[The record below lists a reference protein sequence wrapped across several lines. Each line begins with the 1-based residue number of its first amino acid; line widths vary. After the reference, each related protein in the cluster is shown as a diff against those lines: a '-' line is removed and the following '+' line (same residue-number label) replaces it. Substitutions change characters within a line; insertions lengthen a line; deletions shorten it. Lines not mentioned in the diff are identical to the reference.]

1 MVETYLK
8 EEEQKAV
15 INFPHKFNLDNRLKK
30 QKDFDLVFSK
40 GKRIYTNSLTLIY
53 LKNNNFKFGIS
64 LSKKHGKA
72 VVRNKIK
79 RILRSIIRQ
88 SLKNIKENYYI
99 IVLPKISDNYFFD
112 ILQKDYLYALKK
124 GNIIND

>member
-1 MVETYLK
+1 ME
-8 EEEQKAV
+8 
-15 INFPHKFNLDNRLKK
+15 IRLKK

-72 VVRNKIK
+72 VLRNRIK

-88 SLKNIKENYYI
+88 SLDIIKDNYYI
-99 IVLPKISDNYFFD
+99 IVLPKVSDNYIFD
-112 ILQKDYLYALKK
+112 LHS
-124 GNIIND
+124 GNIGYVPATSQPIIVDYGDFYD

>member
-1 MVETYLK
+1 MEETFLK
-8 EEEQKAV
+8 EEEQKVV
-15 INFPHKFNLDNRLKK
+15 INFLHNQKVDKRLKK
-30 QKDFDLVFSK
+30 QKDFDLVFRK

-72 VVRNKIK
+72 IIRNRIK

-88 SLKNIKENYYI
+88 SLVDIKENYYI
-99 IVLPKISDNYFFD
+99 IVLPKISENYIFDN
-112 ILQKDYLYALKK
+112 LQKDYLYALKK

>member
-1 MVETYLK
+1 ME
-8 EEEQKAV
+8 
-15 INFPHKFNLDNRLKK
+15 IRLKK

-72 VVRNKIK
+72 VLRNKIK

-88 SLKNIKENYYI
+88 SLNIIKDNYYI
-99 IVLPKISDNYFFD
+99 IVLPKISDNYIFD
-112 ILQKDYLYALKK
+112 NLKKDYLYALKK
-124 GNIIND
+124 GSIIDD